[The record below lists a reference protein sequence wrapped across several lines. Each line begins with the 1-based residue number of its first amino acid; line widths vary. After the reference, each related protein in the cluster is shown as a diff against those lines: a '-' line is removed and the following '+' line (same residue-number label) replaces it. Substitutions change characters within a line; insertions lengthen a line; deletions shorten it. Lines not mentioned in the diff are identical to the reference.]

1 MSEAIPGE
9 GLHTNL
15 SGGIAGTPIPSNSG
29 AKAQEVSPQRGIFTP
44 PVRRIF
50 VVLPAYN
57 EEENLGPLLDGIAQ
71 TMAEEGLA
79 YQVILVDDGS
89 QDGTVAIALARQD
102 QMPIRIERH
111 PQNQGLGR
119 TIADGLRLAAAE
131 ASPQDIIITM
141 DADNTHPPGL
151 MGSMIRSLREGRDL
165 VIASR
170 YQPGARVL
178 GVPRMRRFFS
188 WAASRL
194 FRLVFPIPGVWD
206 YTCGYRAYR
215 ASLLQE
221 AFRRHG
227 DQLISEAGFAC
238 MVELL
243 LKLHKLGAICGEVPL
258 VLRYDR
264 KAGRSKMRI
273 GRTISRTL
281 RLLVRH
287 RFRRSKAPPIAP
299 LGT

>member
-1 MSEAIPGE
+1 MS
-9 GLHTNL
+9 
-15 SGGIAGTPIPSNSG
+15 
-29 AKAQEVSPQRGIFTP
+29 QVSPEGKSSPRNWSGETP
-44 PVRRIF
+44 PENREKEPQLAYSTAKSGTISPPIRRIF

-71 TMAEEGLA
+71 TMAEENFP

-119 TIADGLRLAAAE
+119 TIADGLRLAAAD
-131 ASPQDIIITM
+131 AAPQDIIITM

-151 MGSMIRSLREGRDL
+151 MGAMIRAVREGRDL

-178 GVPRMRRFFS
+178 GVPRIRRFFS

-194 FRLVFPIPGVWD
+194 FRLVFPIPSVWD

-215 ASLLQE
+215 AALLQE
-221 AFRRHG
+221 AFGRYG
-227 DQLISEAGFAC
+227 DGLVSEAGFAC

-258 VLRYDR
+258 ILRYDR
-264 KAGRSKMRI
+264 KAGRSKMQV
-273 GRTISRTL
+273 GRTIGRTL

-287 RFRRSKAPPIAP
+287 RFCRFKSPGIAYS
-299 LGT
+299 

>member
-1 MSEAIPGE
+1 MSGPGSERPEQTHLPGGDEGRPGSDPSEAQP
-9 GLHTNL
+9 
-15 SGGIAGTPIPSNSG
+15 
-29 AKAQEVSPQRGIFTP
+29 QDFSPPNMQSAP
-44 PVRRIF
+44 PRRRIF

-57 EEENLGPLLDGIAQ
+57 EEENLGPLLDGIAE
-71 TMAEEGLA
+71 TMAEEGYP

-89 QDGTVAIALARQD
+89 QDGTVAMALARQD

-131 ASPQDIIITM
+131 ADGQDIIITM

-151 MGSMIRSLREGRDL
+151 MGAMIRSIREGRDL

-178 GVPRMRRFFS
+178 GVPRMRRVFS
-188 WAASRL
+188 WGASRL
-194 FRLVFPIPGVWD
+194 FRLAFPIPCVWD

-215 ASLLQE
+215 ATLLQE
-221 AFRRHG
+221 AFRRYG
-227 DQLISEAGFAC
+227 DQLVSETGFAC

-243 LKLHKLGAICGEVPL
+243 LKLHHLGAICGEVPL

-273 GRTISRTL
+273 GRTICRTL
-281 RLLVRH
+281 RLLLRY
-287 RFRRSKAPPIAP
+287 RFRRIRPSSIASP
-299 LGT
+299 

>member
-1 MSEAIPGE
+1 MSGPGSE
-9 GLHTNL
+9 RPEQTHLP
-15 SGGIAGTPIPSNSG
+15 GGRGGSTASEHSGTPPQDFFLQNSRSIPP
-29 AKAQEVSPQRGIFTP
+29 A
-44 PVRRIF
+44 RRIF

-71 TMAEEGLA
+71 TMAEEGFS

-89 QDGTVAIALARQD
+89 QDGTVALALARQD

-111 PQNQGLGR
+111 LQNQGLGR
-119 TIADGLRLAAAE
+119 TITDGLRLAAAE
-131 ASPQDIIITM
+131 ADGQDIIITL

-151 MGSMIRSLREGRDL
+151 MGAMIRSIREGRDL

-221 AFRRHG
+221 AFRRYG
-227 DQLISEAGFAC
+227 DPWVSEAGFAC
-238 MVELL
+238 MVEIL
-243 LKLHKLGAICGEVPL
+243 LKLHKLGAICGETPL
-258 VLRYDR
+258 ILRYDR
-264 KAGRSKMRI
+264 KAGRSKMRV
-273 GRTISRTL
+273 GQTIRRTL
-281 RLLVRH
+281 RLLLRH
-287 RFRRSKAPPIAP
+287 RFGRAKP
-299 LGT
+299 

>member
-1 MSEAIPGE
+1 MSTSIPGD
-9 GLHTNL
+9 NAQAIL
-15 SGGIAGTPIPSNSG
+15 SGGVSGIQSPTPGGP
-29 AKAQEVSPQRGIFTP
+29 KTQEISPQNNHKIP
-44 PVRRIF
+44 PIRRIF

-71 TMAEEGLA
+71 TMAEEALA

-89 QDGTVAIALARQD
+89 QDGTVAIGLTRQD
-102 QMPIRIERH
+102 RMPIRIERH

-131 ASPQDIIITM
+131 ASPQDIIITL

-151 MGSMIRSLREGRDL
+151 MGAMIRSVREGRDL

-215 ASLLQE
+215 ACLLQE
-221 AFRRHG
+221 AFRRYG
-227 DQLISEAGFAC
+227 DQLVSEAGFAC

-281 RLLVRH
+281 RLLLRH
-287 RFRRSKAPPIAP
+287 R
-299 LGT
+299 LGRAKP